1 MVAFKLLFSTLKTIF
16 SDVSQWF
23 LMGLQAPIRQQL
35 LLQERPATMDKAVR
49 GDVEVEYALQF
60 GQETREVHAVQ
71 PTVKDKCLEQLSQTM
86 EWMALQLEKLEGQLM
101 EDRYKLSN
109 TSSNSTQKQATY
121 RGARARHHNLCFLCG
136 QEGHSSW
143 HKKH

>member
-1 MVAFKLLFSTLKTIF
+1 
-16 SDVSQWF
+16 
-23 LMGLQAPIRQQL
+23 MGLQAPISQQL
-35 LLQERPATMDKAVR
+35 LPKERPATMDKAVR

-71 PTVKDKCLEQLSQTM
+71 FTVKDKHLEQLSQTM
-86 EWMALQLEKLEGQLM
+86 EWMALQLEKLEGQLR

-109 TSSNSTQKQATY
+109 ASSNSTQKQATY
-121 RGARARHHNLCFLCG
+121 RGAQARHHNLCFLCG
-136 QEGHSSW
+136 QEGHFQRDCPLNDNMPAQKGPSSW